1 MKRVCNENERQLL
14 LKNHNCLLT
23 GIEKLRT
30 GNSIVRVLGCFFV
43 GMIIGI
49 AGCAG
54 LVSLD
59 APEWLMWT
67 WFGVS
72 VFILPRILSAILGSL
87 KAKKRSKAFLKK
99 EQILINGATVV
110 GINEEERLFSYVEDD
125 FADENG
131 KPIILD
137 YPALSKELLQG
148 TVNRLLVMYDGP
160 DSFQLMA
167 VNEELK
173 PLIPSASNF
182 DLESMDL
189 TECKHLP
196 HPNALHIAYE
206 ERDLTEGEKETFA
219 EAHVKN
225 TRADAMRVMKICS
238 VVLVVAA
245 LVLCVALGYTEKE
258 PVKYLPYGVFGC
270 VGIIVFLYL
279 ASLLGKKN
287 LKRQARFDAVKEV
300 VFHSYLMKQT
310 GQTVLA
316 VGYVYEWVV
325 DHFEVVPY
333 QNANMSMKTAY
344 GTVLYK
350 LTNEKG
356 KAFFI
361 PKK

>member
-14 LKNHNCLLT
+14 LENRSCILT

-30 GNSIVRVLGCFFV
+30 GNSIVRVLGCFMV
-43 GMIIGI
+43 GLVLAI
-49 AGCAG
+49 AGCVWI
-54 LVSLD
+54 VSLG
-59 APEWLMWT
+59 APEWLVWV
-67 WFGVS
+67 WFFFAIAV
-72 VFILPRILSAILGSL
+72 PPKILGAIIGNL
-87 KAKKRSKAFLKK
+87 KAKKRAKSFLNKG
-99 EQILINGATVV
+99 QILINGATV
-110 GINEEERLFSYVEDD
+110 IAIDEEEKRFAYVEDD

-148 TVNRLLVMYDGP
+148 TINRLLVVYDGP

-167 VNEELK
+167 VNDALK

-182 DLESMDL
+182 DLELMDL
-189 TECKHLP
+189 TECKHVP
-196 HPNALHIAYE
+196 HPNALRIAYE
-206 ERDLTEGEKETFA
+206 ERDLTEGEKETFV

-225 TRADAMRVMKICS
+225 MRADAMKVMKICS

-245 LVLCVALGYTEKE
+245 LVLCVALGYTEEE
-258 PVKYLPYGVFGC
+258 PVKYLPYGVLGC

-279 ASLLGKKN
+279 VSLLGKKN

-300 VFHSYLMKQT
+300 VFHSYLMSQA
-310 GQTVLA
+310 GQTVIA

-344 GTVLYK
+344 GAILYK

-356 KAFFI
+356 KVFFL
-361 PKK
+361 PKN